1 LDILYKWDTAASER
15 QGEAMEDPV
24 AQALDRLTAEL
35 SEQNTQLSKQ
45 NTRLAAL
52 EVVVGDAYRM
62 MCADTGVV
70 TTPPEEDFGELQVP
84 EELVRA
90 LRRMPASATIAVP
103 MNVPGVGDVVAHV
116 DPTGDADPQAQ
127 MHGIIAALRPF
138 AMGGPRV
145 RTSHTA
151 SASGSATSGH
161 P

>member
-1 LDILYKWDTAASER
+1 
-15 QGEAMEDPV
+15 MEDPV
-24 AQALDRLTAEL
+24 AEALDRLTAEM
-35 SEQNTQLSKQ
+35 SEQ

-52 EVVVGDAYRM
+52 EVVVVHACRM
-62 MCADTGVV
+62 MSADTGNRQ
-70 TTPPEEDFGELQVP
+70 PPEEDPGRLQVP

-90 LRRMPASATIAVP
+90 LQGVPASATIAVP
-103 MNVPGVGDVVAHV
+103 LDVPGVGGVVAHV
-116 DPTGDADPQAQ
+116 DPTGEADPQAQ

-151 SASGSATSGH
+151 AASGSATSGH